1 MYRDDNHSDG
11 GECYLTFTGCSVNL
25 GKGRRRYQ
33 RTVKKEWNVVFAT
46 NRFYPLGGG
55 FIPKSG
61 VFQCLEPGLY
71 LFTLTVC
78 TYDGKK
84 CLLIIRKNE
93 KVTKSLCIIFFT
105 RHQQGQPLSFFC
117 KSLFLSLQKCM
128 AQI

>member
-1 MYRDDNHSDG
+1 MSS
-11 GECYLTFTGCSVNL
+11 L
-25 GKGRRRYQ
+25 
-33 RTVKKEWNVVFAT
+33 
-46 NRFYPLGGG
+46 LGGG

-93 KVTKSLCIIFFT
+93 KV
-105 RHQQGQPLSFFC
+105 H
-117 KSLFLSLQKCM
+117 
-128 AQI
+128 AQFVL